1 MIINL
6 LVIYICSQNHKLRH
20 HPSLAHGGRQSY
32 SLPAKTQDCF
42 LVKDSFMFY
51 SIPVLFL
58 QMLSSKDI
66 NFVGYTYKNFEIV
79 NDYQVPGMGEYIWS
93 LVSFSLSCLN
103 VVTNG

>member
-79 NDYQVPGMGEYIWS
+79 NDYQVPGMGEY
-93 LVSFSLSCLN
+93 
-103 VVTNG
+103 T